1 MGKLMKDKTCQTYE
15 LIALHFIFLRHRL
28 KKGLSGSYGEE
39 SNMLRR
45 IILAGVL
52 VAVVALQARAA
63 LVDSYTFDDP
73 VPGDSFSEVDQGSDG
88 VNLWVFYGGLQRVVG
103 NAFPGSGNALQT
115 GAVSTPPGPLSPHAT
130 SPGNDDMKA
139 GISFASSAVSP
150 LVGTEQVTGIT
161 IMGWFK
167 PTQPIVGTTSLM
179 ALLRGDS
186 GADDTP
192 HDGRALMEIE
202 NVSGTY
208 RITGIGRRLD
218 SDGQRLTYS
227 NLGIDNSS
235 NSQTSALP
243 LNTWTFLAAAFNYD
257 TGTITL
263 YRNGSVLSSTAPSG
277 DSWQLTSGTD
287 RTSNTASLGIKIG
300 GQISDDTTPFT
311 GFIDEVQIYNEAL
324 PATGSNSIQSIYAS
338 QVPEPSTLLLAAWGS
353 AILIL
358 KARSRRRQGR

>member
-1 MGKLMKDKTCQTYE
+1 
-15 LIALHFIFLRHRL
+15 
-28 KKGLSGSYGEE
+28 
-39 SNMLRR
+39 MLRR
-45 IILAGVL
+45 IILACVL
-52 VAVVALQARAA
+52 LAALAFQARAA

-73 VPGDSFSEVDQGSDG
+73 APGDPFTETDQGSNA
-88 VNLWVFYGGLQRVVG
+88 VNIWMFYGGLQRVSQD
-103 NAFPGSGNALQT
+103 AFPGGGNALQA

-139 GISFASSAVSP
+139 GVSFASSSVSP
-150 LVGTEQVTGIT
+150 LIGTKQVTGIT

-167 PTQPIVGTTSLM
+167 PTQPITGTTSLM

-227 NLGIDNSS
+227 NLGIDNTS

-243 LNTWTFLAAAFNYD
+243 LNTWTYLAAVFNYD
-257 TGTITL
+257 TGSITL
-263 YRNGSVLSSTAPSG
+263 YRNGAVLSSTAPTG

-300 GQISDDTTPFT
+300 GQINDDTTPFT

-324 PATGSNSIQSIYAS
+324 SATGSNSIQSIYLS
-338 QVPEPSTLLLAAWGS
+338 QVPEPSTLVLAAWGG
-353 AILIL
+353 AICLL
-358 KARSRRRQGR
+358 KARRLFSSRLRTPFSVAAERVRPSHAEHS